1 MSDIK
6 QMGEEFQ
13 ALRSIPSHFSGA
25 GEWIPEVDSFGGKKH
40 ELLKSLQET
49 FGKAGTPAT
58 EVILNLG
65 KPDELS
71 PTLNLQEGI
80 SPLTMPGPALS
91 ESTKPAT
98 SNSSYYLIYHWRGR
112 HDYAYFKVDA
122 EEEKIIESG
131 WYNALE

>member
-6 QMGEEFQ
+6 QMAEEFQ
-13 ALRSIPSHFSGA
+13 ALRAIPSHFSG
-25 GEWIPEVDSFGGKKH
+25 GEEWIPEVDSHNGKKH
-40 ELLKSLQET
+40 ELMKSLQTT
-49 FGKAGTPAT
+49 FGQAGTPAS
-58 EVILNLG
+58 EVILHLG

-71 PTLNLQEGI
+71 PTLNPQEGI

-91 ESTKPAT
+91 DGVTSAP

-122 EEEKIIESG
+122 EAEKVLESG